1 VGPAKEV
8 ILRVV
13 FDTTTV
19 VSALLF
25 PQGRLTWL
33 RGHWRER
40 RCVPLISHATTA
52 EITRVLGYPKFQL
65 TFHEQRELLADY
77 LLSCE
82 VIEATTPCPVRSRDR
97 KDQPF
102 LDLAYTGRSDVLVSG
117 DQDLLVLA
125 GKTSF
130 RIESPE
136 AYRQTHNA
144 R

>member
-1 VGPAKEV
+1 MGPAQEV

-33 RGHWRER
+33 RGHWREG

-52 EITRVLGYPKFQL
+52 EITRLLGYPKFLL
-65 TFHEQRELLADY
+65 TFDDQRELLADY
-77 LLSCE
+77 LLSCQ
-82 VIEATTPCPVRSRDR
+82 VIEASTPCPVRCRDR
-97 KDQPF
+97 KEQPF

-117 DQDLLVLA
+117 NQDLLVLA

-130 RIESPE
+130 PIKSPE
-136 AYRQTHNA
+136 IYRQTHNA